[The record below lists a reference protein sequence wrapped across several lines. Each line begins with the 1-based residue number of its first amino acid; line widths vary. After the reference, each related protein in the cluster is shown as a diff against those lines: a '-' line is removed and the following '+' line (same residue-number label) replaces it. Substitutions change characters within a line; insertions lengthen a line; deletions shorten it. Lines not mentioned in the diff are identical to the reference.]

1 MSWQIAIDE
10 PKSFEL
16 LAPASIEQAIE
27 WANKY
32 GKDAALLAGGCDLLD
47 KLKNQWFAPRY
58 VINLKSI
65 AELKRIEPAS
75 SSLKLGTL
83 TTLGEIERNAKL
95 KQIAPAIV
103 KAASRV
109 ATPQIRNLG
118 TVGGNLLQDSRCP
131 YYRGPWECYRAGG
144 IVCDAVRGINTEH
157 ALFGGDRCYTVTPSD
172 LAPVMVA
179 LDAIAKVQGT
189 RGLYETHFADMFLL
203 PKDDIRHMHKLLPDE
218 ILTEIEIPLPS
229 NQRSTFIKYAARNA
243 WDFAQASLAVAFTV
257 EGSTI
262 RNVRL
267 VFGAVAPTPW
277 RSLQAEQI
285 LEGKQLNE
293 SLIEEAALAAV
304 KGAEP
309 LTHNEYKIG
318 LMKKLVRV
326 ALTELLGV
334 SK

>member
-10 PKSFEL
+10 PKSFEFL
-16 LAPASIEQAIE
+16 TPASIEQAVE
-27 WANKY
+27 WANRY
-32 GKDAALLAGGCDLLD
+32 GNDAALLAGGCDLLD
-47 KLKNQWFAPRY
+47 KLKNQWCAPRY

-65 AELKRIEPAS
+65 PDLKRIEAAGPT
-75 SSLKLGTL
+75 LKLGAL
-83 TTLGEIERNAKL
+83 TTLGAIERNAQL
-95 KQIAPAIV
+95 RQLAPALV

-179 LDAIAKVQGT
+179 LDATARVQGSGG
-189 RGLYETHFADMFLL
+189 RYETSLADLYLL
-203 PKDDIRHMHKLLPDE
+203 PKDDIHHMHKLQPDE
-218 ILTEIEIPLPS
+218 ILTEVEIPRPA

-243 WDFAQASLAVAFTV
+243 WDFAQASLAAAFTA
-257 EGSTI
+257 EGSTV

-277 RSLQAEQI
+277 RSLEAEQLI
-285 LEGKQLNE
+285 EGRQLND
-293 SLIEEAALAAV
+293 SLIEEAARTAV
-304 KGAEP
+304 KDADP

-318 LMKKLVRV
+318 LMKKLVRE
-326 ALTELLGV
+326 ALSELKG
-334 SK
+334 